1 MSSAIVKHFVKRR
14 RDRLSIF
21 TGYKISRSR
30 QGETKVIRASA
41 AISITRG
48 RRINQNGNKSYLRG
62 RARESADQAR
72 LDKVEK
78 CSQEAA
84 LSKQRTGHPSSSRTP
99 SSPKPISSVLA
110 RFYHGAVYHR
120 LPRQCRCC
128 SHCTAH
134 GDAVVTHI
142 PLPNTPTGRIKH
154 VGTTV
159 NLSARSHGN
168 GTVERQTEGRQL
180 SRSFPER
187 LCASRTSIG
196 NNLAIIAKKDRSLTR
211 GWWNRES

>member
-1 MSSAIVKHFVKRR
+1 MQPGGGFV
-14 RDRLSIF
+14 
-21 TGYKISRSR
+21 
-30 QGETKVIRASA
+30 ETTVR
-41 AISITRG
+41 
-48 RRINQNGNKSYLRG
+48 
-62 RARESADQAR
+62 
-72 LDKVEK
+72 
-78 CSQEAA
+78 
-84 LSKQRTGHPSSSRTP
+84 PSLKLPQPP
-99 SSPKPISSVLA
+99 STPKPISSVLA

-154 VGTTV
+154 VGTAV
-159 NLSARSHGN
+159 NLSARPREN
-168 GTVERQTEGRQL
+168 GTVERQTEGRRL

-196 NNLAIIAKKDRSLTR
+196 NNLAIIAKKDRSLTSR
-211 GWWNRES
+211 QADQESLRYGVRDE